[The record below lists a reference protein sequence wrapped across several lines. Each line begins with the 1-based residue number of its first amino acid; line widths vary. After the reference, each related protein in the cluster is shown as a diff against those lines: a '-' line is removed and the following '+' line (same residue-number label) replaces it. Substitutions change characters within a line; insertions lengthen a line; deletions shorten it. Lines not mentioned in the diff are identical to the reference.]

1 VIGALREIFTDL
13 LFGFCHLL
21 LLHLELLLWLL
32 G

>member
-1 VIGALREIFTDL
+1 VVGALWELFTDL

>member
-1 VIGALREIFTDL
+1 VVGALWKIFTDL
-13 LFGFCHLL
+13 LFGFWHFL